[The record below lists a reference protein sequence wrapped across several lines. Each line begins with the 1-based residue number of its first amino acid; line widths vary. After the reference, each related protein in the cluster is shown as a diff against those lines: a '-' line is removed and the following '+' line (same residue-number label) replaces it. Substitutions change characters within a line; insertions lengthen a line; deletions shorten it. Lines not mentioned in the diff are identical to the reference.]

1 VQGKAAAHFQCGD
14 CFGSGG
20 TQFGGV
26 CAGRMAERWFCEAAS
41 VTFKT
46 CVGFE
51 TYV

>member
-1 VQGKAAAHFQCGD
+1 VQGKVAAHFQCGD

-20 TQFGGV
+20 V
-26 CAGRMAERWFCEAAS
+26 CAGRMAKRWFCEAAS